1 MTSVR
6 VKRRKGRRGGQ
17 RIVRERERRKDS
29 STEGEK
35 WWRMVETERAKERKE
50 RKRKENRKKET
61 IKRFLLLEEEIV
73 WTDPVRFERN
83 FISWRPV
90 WSRAQLYTSTVWP
103 FSAAR
108 LARAS

>member
-1 MTSVR
+1 
-6 VKRRKGRRGGQ
+6 
-17 RIVRERERRKDS
+17 
-29 STEGEK
+29 
-35 WWRMVETERAKERKE
+35 MVETEKGKGEE
-50 RKRKENRKKET
+50 RKRNRKKE
-61 IKRFLLLEEEIV
+61 IIEGFLLLEEDIV
-73 WTDPVRFERN
+73 WTDPVRFERY